1 MDWRKPYQG
10 SGRFTNTSGQ
20 KGAGV
25 ERNSSG
31 RKRRGKTKSRRL
43 LKKTRGR
50 DGSSTRNRGTD
61 TESETSSR
69 RRVADIVLIV
79 DAGRGGGI
87 AGRTCGGGLN
97 PGSEEIGA
105 GSTLIRVCAG
115 EDAPTT
121 AAGAAALLCGV
132 TCGVALRR
140 CGARSVYNLLFRQP
154 AAFSL
159 LRTHFAR
166 FLRRSTTDSHVRD
179 VARGR
184 RRKKGCAD
192 GMGQPAARPREPHLY

>member
-50 DGSSTRNRGTD
+50 DGSSTRSRGTD
-61 TESETSSR
+61 TESETSWR
-69 RRVADIVLIV
+69 GRVAGIVLIV
-79 DAGRGGGI
+79 DARRGVGI
-87 AGRTCGGGLN
+87 AGRTWGGGVN
-97 PGSEEIGA
+97 RGSEEIGA
-105 GSTLIRVCAG
+105 GSPLICVCAG

-121 AAGAAALLCGV
+121 DAGTAGLL
-132 TCGVALRR
+132 
-140 CGARSVYNLLFRQP
+140 GAGLASRW
-154 AAFSL
+154 
-159 LRTHFAR
+159 
-166 FLRRSTTDSHVRD
+166 
-179 VARGR
+179 
-184 RRKKGCAD
+184 
-192 GMGQPAARPREPHLY
+192 